1 MPQPTRACS
10 RVAEQALCASARRVS
25 KHVTRESEQ
34 GAGLELMLAVRPHG
48 TELCGFSVE
57 PEVRPYL
64 SGIFGLLLSAVSEPI
79 LEGTFSS
86 PPSA

>member
-1 MPQPTRACS
+1 
-10 RVAEQALCASARRVS
+10 
-25 KHVTRESEQ
+25 
-34 GAGLELMLAVRPHG
+34 MLAVRPHG